1 MNSEASTAA
10 SSRAVAARAVLR
22 VFAGKSFDDAF
33 DKANLADA
41 RDLAFAKTLTYGV
54 LREHS
59 ALAWLLTRLLSAP
72 LLPTSAVHALLCVG
86 LYQLRTLNTAA
97 HAAVSATVDAV
108 EPLGE
113 AKARGLVNAI
123 LRRYQRESV
132 KLEDELPTAL
142 TTRYSHP
149 AWLVEKLHADWGRQT
164 VEVLAANNTQ
174 APLTL
179 RVNARQSTREDYLA
193 RLAIEG
199 IAASAVPH
207 APDAV
212 RLLEACGVEAIP
224 GFSAGLVSV
233 QDASAQL
240 AAQLLEAHE
249 GMRVLDACAAPGGK
263 SAHLLESANV
273 ELTALDSDGARL
285 ARVRDTL
292 TRLQLDAHALIEAD
306 AALVPWWIG
315 RVKGGGDF
323 DRILLDAP
331 CSGTGVIRR
340 HPDIKWLRRED
351 DIKRLAATQLKLLQA
366 LWGVLAPG
374 GVLLYATCSIL
385 RAEGE
390 ELVQTFL
397 AETDDA
403 AESKII
409 AGWGEAR
416 VVGRR
421 IAPGGDFDGFYYAR
435 LLKRR

>member
-1 MNSEASTAA
+1 MNSETSTAA

-33 DKANLADA
+33 AKADLADA

-59 ALAWLLTRLLSAP
+59 ALSWLLTRLLSAP

-149 AWLVEKLHADWGRQT
+149 AWLVEKIHADWGKQT

-179 RVNARQSTREDYLA
+179 RVNARQITREDYLA
-193 RLAIEG
+193 KLAVEG

-212 RLLEACGVEAIP
+212 SLHEAVGVERIP
-224 GFSAGLVSV
+224 GFSSGMVSV

-240 AAQLLEAHE
+240 AAALLDVQD

-263 SAHLLESANV
+263 SAHLLEMADV
-273 ELTALDSDGARL
+273 ELTAIDSDGLRL

-292 TRLQLDAHALIEAD
+292 SRLALDATLIEAD

-315 RVKGGGDF
+315 RVKNGGDF

-351 DIKRLAATQLKLLQA
+351 DIRRLASTQLKLLRA
-366 LWGVLAPG
+366 LWTTLAPG
-374 GVLLYATCSIL
+374 GMLLYATCSIL

-403 AESKII
+403 VEMKII
-409 AGWGEAR
+409 ASWGEAC
-416 VVGRR
+416 VAGRR

-435 LLKRR
+435 LSKRA